1 MKGVA
6 QKTHL
11 NLMIATA
18 ILLVIFVSLLSL
30 GWYYIISL
38 SNEVNNLNTEKNNY
52 QNESTTLE
60 NLNAKMNKISSQK
73 DLIYESIPRAKDI
86 SNFIA
91 TIEIETRKYN
101 LSMSKTSIGTTKSVT
116 KTGSDYS
123 QTINKQQYYEIP
135 IQYEVYGKYE
145 DLTTFVNSLSS
156 LARLNSVTNLVVT
169 ADNSDPA
176 QPTKVKAEFI
186 ITIYAKK

>member
-1 MKGVA
+1 
-6 QKTHL
+6 
-11 NLMIATA
+11 
-18 ILLVIFVSLLSL
+18 
-30 GWYYIISL
+30 
-38 SNEVNNLNTEKNNY
+38 
-52 QNESTTLE
+52 
-60 NLNAKMNKISSQK
+60 MNKISSQK
-73 DLIYESIPRAKDI
+73 NLVYESIPKSKDI

-91 TIEIETRKYN
+91 TIEVETRKYN

-145 DLTTFVNSLSS
+145 DLTNFINSLSG
-156 LARLNSVTNLVVT
+156 LARLNSVSNLVIT

-176 QPTKVKAEFI
+176 QPTKVKAGFI